1 MGKFGG
7 CEFVFQSYNLFTK
20 LLVLNQTSL
29 VLLLVAMLSLEVLYG
44 FKLFISK
51 LIILNLV
58 KESLTAEQ
66 LWF

>member
-1 MGKFGG
+1 MGKLGR

-20 LLVLNQTSL
+20 LLVLYQTSL
-29 VLLLVAMLSLEVLYG
+29 VLLLIAMVCLKVLYG
-44 FKLFISK
+44 FKLFITK
-51 LIILNLV
+51 LVILNFV